1 MASKD
6 DSVIRLGVGSREG
19 AKSGV
24 WRIWAGKGKSDVY
37 LAVRSYAGIFKVSL
51 HESGRCS
58 VAFTSQFAER
68 NPSALAGRGGSRYF
82 DKWRRKTHSG
92 SGLSIPFR
100 LVFPGSELGR
110 SCALQKPIA
119 I

>member
-1 MASKD
+1 MGAMSKD
-6 DSVIRLGVGSREG
+6 MGNTSIRLGVGSREG

-82 DKWRRKTHSG
+82 DKWRRK
-92 SGLSIPFR
+92 
-100 LVFPGSELGR
+100 
-110 SCALQKPIA
+110 LQKPIA